1 MHLKNVFKVTIKL
14 KTKRT
19 YVCMIS
25 QYINDRQYF
34 LNILSFYIKT

>member
-19 YVCMIS
+19 YVCMYDKSI
-25 QYINDRQYF
+25 YKR
-34 LNILSFYIKT
+34 